1 MKLSE
6 ETTSGNSARRAEMH
20 FGVARR
26 LALKGANVESG
37 VVGRT
42 MDGEVGESAL
52 NTLWFDTSSNRLK
65 CFRKSALKI

>member
-1 MKLSE
+1 
-6 ETTSGNSARRAEMH
+6 MH

-42 MDGEVGESAL
+42 MDREVGESAL